1 MGNLSQATQGQ
12 QMQRLDPSRELKDM
26 VRRSWPQIQRVI
38 GNNLDPDA
46 LLQYCISAIN
56 REPML
61 AECTPVSVLSCFM
74 QCAAL
79 GLKPSNV
86 DGLGQAYI
94 LPYGNKN
101 YKTGQKDA
109 TFIIGFK
116 GMLKL
121 LENSGIYAQPRAVY
135 KDDGITLTLG
145 DDGNPVIKCP
155 ESVNLDADHS
165 VENLSFVYLSVALPN
180 GGRYADYMSAKD
192 LASYRERFAPR
203 SKYKGNQITGPWA
216 TDFVAMGL
224 KTLIR
229 RSFKYLPVTVEAKK
243 STVVDETTP
252 DYSDVFRPVID
263 DEPQAAIEAA
273 PEAQEPEAA
282 EATQTEEAHNA

>member
-1 MGNLSQATQGQ
+1 MGQLAQTTQGNR
-12 QMQRLDPSRELKDM
+12 MQRLDPSRELKEL

-38 GNNLDPDA
+38 GNNLDPDT

-56 REPML
+56 REPAL

-94 LPYGNKN
+94 LPYGNKKS
-101 YKTGQKDA
+101 KTGQKDA

-116 GMLKL
+116 GMLRL
-121 LENSGIYAQPRAVY
+121 LENSGMYAHPRAVY
-135 KDDGITLTLG
+135 KDDGVTLTL
-145 DDGNPVIKCP
+145 DADGNPVINCP

-165 VENLSFVYLSVALPN
+165 DANLSFVYVSIFHS
-180 GGRYADYMSAKD
+180 GGERIRSDYMSAKD
-192 LASYRERFAPR
+192 LIAYRDRFAPR
-203 SKYKGNQITGPWA
+203 SRFHDNQITGPWA
-216 TDFVAMGL
+216 TDFVSMGL

-229 RSFKYLPVTVEAKK
+229 RMFKYLPVTVEAKR

-252 DYSDVFRPVID
+252 DYGDVFHPVID
-263 DEPQAAIEAA
+263 AEPASEPTEAITPATEPQ
-273 PEAQEPEAA
+273 
-282 EATQTEEAHNA
+282 EESK